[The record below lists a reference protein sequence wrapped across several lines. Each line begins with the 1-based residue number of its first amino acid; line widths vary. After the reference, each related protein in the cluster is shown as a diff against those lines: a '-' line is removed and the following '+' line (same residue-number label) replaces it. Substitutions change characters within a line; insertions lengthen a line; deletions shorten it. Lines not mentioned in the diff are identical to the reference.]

1 MSAKRVLRAEP
12 ARGTSS
18 PAHPCTRAPCAQV
31 RGEVMGSLDFM
42 RHVYDTFGMPFELE
56 LSTRPD
62 KAVGVEDADGLA
74 RWERAEA
81 AMRDCLNEF
90 AGAGEWTLNP
100 GDGAFYGP
108 KIDVKVTDAI
118 GRSHQAATVQLDFQM
133 PERFNLQYTASDGSF
148 ARPVMVHRAMLGSVE
163 RMIAI
168 LIEHYAGKWP
178 FWLSPRQAII
188 LPIDAD
194 LNDQILHRLTRS

>member
-1 MSAKRVLRAEP
+1 
-12 ARGTSS
+12 
-18 PAHPCTRAPCAQV
+18 
-31 RGEVMGSLDFM
+31 
-42 RHVYDTFGMPFELE
+42 
-56 LSTRPD
+56 
-62 KAVGVEDADGLA
+62 
-74 RWERAEA
+74 
-81 AMRDCLNEF
+81 MRDCLNEF

-194 LNDQILHRLTRS
+194 LNEYAETVARQLHGAGFHAEANVGKERCAVGKEREDRTARCPNRPDARPGTRERCAMRSSRSTTLS